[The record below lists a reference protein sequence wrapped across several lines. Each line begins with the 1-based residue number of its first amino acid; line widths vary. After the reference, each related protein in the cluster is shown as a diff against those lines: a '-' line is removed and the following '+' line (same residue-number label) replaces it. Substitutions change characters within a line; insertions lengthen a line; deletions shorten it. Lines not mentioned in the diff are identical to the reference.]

1 MTANVTVPTSF
12 RENCVGDRSIDDGM
26 TLARPP
32 SPRKRLLA
40 RRYDQG
46 VSAGA
51 DPSDSPTAVRWVRA
65 AQRGDALAMSRLL
78 DELAPYVGRLCA
90 PIALADGADAAQEA
104 LIAVFQNL
112 RTLREPAALY
122 GWVRRIAVR
131 EAIRVAQRAARQQPA
146 ELAEL
151 PAPGSPELAVDVR
164 DVLDRL
170 SPEHRA
176 ILMLREVEGLDER
189 AAAEVLEVSAGT
201 AKSRLSRAKAA
212 FRKQWTS

>member
-1 MTANVTVPTSF
+1 M
-12 RENCVGDRSIDDGM
+12 
-26 TLARPP
+26 
-32 SPRKRLLA
+32 
-40 RRYDQG
+40 
-46 VSAGA
+46 SADA
-51 DPSDSPTAVRWVRA
+51 DPPTAVRWVRA
-65 AQRGDALAMSRLL
+65 AQGGDALAMSRLL
-78 DELAPYVGRLCA
+78 DELTPYVGRLCA
-90 PIALADGADAAQEA
+90 PIALSDAPDAAQEA

-131 EAIRVAQRAARQQPA
+131 EAIRVAQRGARQQPA